1 MPSPVYERRR
11 PETTTLYHVVQENL
25 DTLYGAVQDGA
36 LAIALPKFVRK
47 ELEGYLA
54 CGLLCHGFARLKCG
68 SCEETRLVPFSC
80 KGRGFCPSCLGRKM
94 SATAAHLIEDVL
106 PAVDLRQ
113 WVLTVPF
120 AWRKRLG
127 YDGPLVSALTR
138 IFVQTVLGFYR
149 ERGGGSPRGQSGA
162 VIAVQRT
169 SSDLKL
175 NPHVHAVFLDGA
187 YRDKGEELDFRAV
200 GHLSTRDVAAVLER
214 TRDRMVKYLR
224 RRGLLLACT

>member
-54 CGLLCHGFARLKCG
+54 CGLLRHGFARLKCG

-106 PAVDLRQ
+106 PAVDLHADR
-113 WVLTVPF
+113 
-120 AWRKRLG
+120 A
-127 YDGPLVSALTR
+127 
-138 IFVQTVLGFYR
+138 
-149 ERGGGSPRGQSGA
+149 ER
-162 VIAVQRT
+162 
-169 SSDLKL
+169 
-175 NPHVHAVFLDGA
+175 
-187 YRDKGEELDFRAV
+187 
-200 GHLSTRDVAAVLER
+200 
-214 TRDRMVKYLR
+214 
-224 RRGLLLACT
+224 